1 MTPGFVRAAAV
12 TLTMLLGLVTAPAQ
26 AAPPSQAQSWA
37 ATCATCHGGTGR
49 AAGALKPIAGLP
61 VEQHLQML
69 AGFADGSRPATVMH
83 QIVRGYDA
91 DQLRQ
96 IAEFFATQRE
106 AR

>member
-1 MTPGFVRAAAV
+1 MSGFAWVAGV
-12 TLTMLLGLVTAPAQ
+12 TLTMLTGLVLAPAQ
-26 AAPPSQAQSWA
+26 AASPSQAQSWA
-37 ATCATCHGGTGR
+37 ATCATCHGSSGR
-49 AAGALKPIAGLP
+49 AAGWLKPIAGLP

-91 DQLRQ
+91 DQLRA
-96 IAEFFATQRE
+96 IAEYFATQRD